1 MLKNLFVKAGIATAA
16 VCPILAH
23 AAVDVTAITAVA
35 TDVAAVGAAVFGIY
49 VAIKAVKLVRR
60 SL

>member
-1 MLKNLFVKAGIATAA
+1 MQMLNKIGTALVFLTPFA
-16 VCPILAH
+16 AQ
-23 AAVDVTAITAVA
+23 AAVDVKAITDVG